1 MTAKNREAAAI
12 IATLDA
18 CDGATS
24 AQIAAA
30 TGLSIRKVSGAVM
43 HLKSAGRVYIVG
55 EAPISANRQVNIYST
70 KPPASARITSITD
83 KQSWL
88 SPLLS

>member
-1 MTAKNREAAAI
+1 MYRGATVTAKNREAAAI

-24 AQIAAA
+24 AQIA
-30 TGLSIRKVSGAVM
+30 AVM